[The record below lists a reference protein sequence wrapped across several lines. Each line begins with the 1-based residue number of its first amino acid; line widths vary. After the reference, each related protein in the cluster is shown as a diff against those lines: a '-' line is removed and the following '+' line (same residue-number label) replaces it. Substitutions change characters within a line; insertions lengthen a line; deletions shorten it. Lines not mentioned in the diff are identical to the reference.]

1 MTPKVHA
8 SGLAPGVSKA
18 VPPPSGRRQRRACGR
33 LGAGKPPIEGGTT
46 AESPGTVILGSGLAG
61 LSAAVRHPG
70 ALVFEATGAAGGLCS
85 SSVVDGFTF
94 DRAGHLW
101 HLADARVRR
110 TVEAWLGGP
119 LRGHRR
125 RAGVLFRGR
134 LLPYPVQLALGRM
147 PADAAAAAGAGLEQV
162 RVGARPAAGET
173 FEEACLRRYG
183 EGLTRLFLAPYQA
196 KLLGRA
202 PREVL
207 AEPFGRFLPD
217 LSVEAMLASLDGDV
231 GYAGYNA
238 TFRDVPGGCGRVG
251 DALAAATPGLRL
263 ESPVSSLDCG
273 DRAVTAGGT
282 TLRYERLVATLPL
295 PALASLTVD
304 LPAALRETAARLR
317 GAAVVVVNLGV
328 AGPPANGLH
337 WVYVPEP
344 AFPFYRVGSYSS
356 FAPEAA
362 PPGCHSLYVELP
374 AGWWDARPQAVR
386 VPLVLSALERSGLL
400 GDSRRV
406 VAAEVV
412 RLDPAYA
419 VLTAESAPVREALLA
434 WYGARGV
441 VLHGR
446 FARWD
451 YLAMDDVVAASL
463 VM

>member
-1 MTPKVHA
+1 MV
-8 SGLAPGVSKA
+8 
-18 VPPPSGRRQRRACGR
+18 
-33 LGAGKPPIEGGTT
+33 LGA
-46 AESPGTVILGSGLAG
+46 GLAG
-61 LSAAVRHPG
+61 LTAAVRHPG
-70 ALVFEATGAAGGLCS
+70 AVVMEATGAAGGLCA

-94 DRAGHLW
+94 DQAGHLW
-101 HLADARVRR
+101 HLADGRLRR

-119 LRGHRR
+119 LRAHRR
-125 RAGVLFRGR
+125 KAGVLFRGR

-147 PADAAAAAGAGLEQV
+147 PEDAAGAARAGLEQV
-162 RVGARPAAGET
+162 RVDARPAPGET
-173 FEEACLRRYG
+173 FEEACVRRYG

-202 PREVL
+202 PGEVL
-207 AEPFGRFLPD
+207 AEPFTRFLPD
-217 LSVEAMLASLDGDV
+217 LSVEAMLASLDGER

-238 TFRDVPGGCGRVG
+238 RFWDVPGGCGRVCAG
-251 DALAAATPGLRL
+251 LAAATPGLRL
-263 ESPVSSLDCG
+263 DSPVGGLDCG
-273 DRAVTAGGT
+273 AREVTAGGV

-295 PALASLTVD
+295 PVLASLTLD
-304 LPAALRETAARLR
+304 LPAALRESAACLR

-328 AGPPANGLH
+328 SGPPANGLH
-337 WVYVPEP
+337 WTYVPEP
-344 AFPFYRVGSYSS
+344 DFPFYRVGSYSG

-374 AGWWDARPQAVR
+374 AGWWDARPGAAR
-386 VPLVLSALERSGLL
+386 LPLVLAALEESGLL
-400 GDSRRV
+400 GDGRRV
-406 VAAEVV
+406 VAVEVV

-419 VLTAESAPVREALLA
+419 VLTRESAAVREALLA
-434 WYGARGV
+434 WFGAREV